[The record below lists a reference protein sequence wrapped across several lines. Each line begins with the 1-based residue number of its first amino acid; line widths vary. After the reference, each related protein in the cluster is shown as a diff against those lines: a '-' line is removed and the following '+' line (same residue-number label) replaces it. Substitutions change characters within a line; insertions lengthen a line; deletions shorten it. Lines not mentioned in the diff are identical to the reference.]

1 MRQAAR
7 FVARRH
13 LVNVYEVEAEAGMVL
28 FAGKAVWYLSP
39 LVVRCSLYKSAYLYL
54 YLYQKIWYCP
64 TLSLEFFFSKSQRS
78 NTEAKYIERA
88 CVRQCRPCW
97 SEGVRRRGRCW
108 ARSRG
113 TPRGRQSSE
122 MNVDSASFST
132 IPHTSPVPL
141 SALQHAGY
149 T

>member
-54 YLYQKIWYCP
+54 YLYQKFDIV
-64 TLSLEFFFSKSQRS
+64 QR
-78 NTEAKYIERA
+78 
-88 CVRQCRPCW
+88 
-97 SEGVRRRGRCW
+97 
-108 ARSRG
+108 
-113 TPRGRQSSE
+113 
-122 MNVDSASFST
+122 
-132 IPHTSPVPL
+132 
-141 SALQHAGY
+141 
-149 T
+149 